1 MKKSY
6 LIKTLEE
13 LDEKD
18 IYSLLLFVLFK
29 LKDDSKYSTLS
40 ELVYVLNKDSLFN
53 LLSVFGGLTITI
65 PKIKDLQLVVS
76 GLLIY
81 QLVNIEGKDLTTSI
95 KDIKTGEYTEAEH
108 RDVYLKICEVVST
121 YEFKRPKQV

>member
-6 LIKTLEE
+6 LIKSLEQ
-13 LDEKD
+13 LSEKD

-29 LKDDSKYSTLS
+29 LKDDKTYSVLS
-40 ELVYVLNKDSLFN
+40 ELVYLLDKDSLFN

-65 PKIKDLQLVVS
+65 PKTSDLKLIVA
-76 GLLIY
+76 GLLVY

-95 KDIKTGEYTEAEH
+95 KDVKTGEYTETEL
-108 RDVYLKICEVVST
+108 RDVYLKICDIVKD
-121 YEFKRPKQV
+121 YDFKR

>member
-18 IYSLLLFVLFK
+18 VYSLLLFILYK
-29 LKDDSKYSTLS
+29 MKDDKRFSTLS
-40 ELVYVLNKDSLFN
+40 ELVYILDKNSLFN

-65 PKIKDLQLVVS
+65 PQTRDLKLVVA

-81 QLVNIEGKDLTTSI
+81 QLVNLDGRDLVSSI
-95 KDIKTGEYTEAEH
+95 KEVNTGEYTEAELK
-108 RDVYLKICEVVST
+108 DTYLKICDVVKD
-121 YEFKRPKQV
+121 YEFKR

>member
-6 LIKTLEE
+6 LIKTLEQ

-18 IYSLLLFVLFK
+18 IYSLLLFVLYK
-29 LKDDSKYSTLS
+29 LKDDKTFSVLS
-40 ELVYVLNKDSLFN
+40 ELVYLLDKGSLFN

-65 PKIKDLQLVVS
+65 PKTSDLKIIVA
-76 GLLIY
+76 GLLVY

-95 KDIKTGEYTEAEH
+95 KDVKTGEYTETEL
-108 RDVYLKICEVVST
+108 RDVYLKICDVVKD
-121 YEFKRPKQV
+121 YDFKR